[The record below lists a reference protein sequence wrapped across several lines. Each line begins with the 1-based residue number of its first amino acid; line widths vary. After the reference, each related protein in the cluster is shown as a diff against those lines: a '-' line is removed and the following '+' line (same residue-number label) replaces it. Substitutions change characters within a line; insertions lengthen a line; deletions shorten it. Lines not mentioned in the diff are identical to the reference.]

1 MKLTPI
7 QAIQG
12 AGLESPLA
20 GELVRTRGVNIGNTR
35 KGYFI
40 QDPSGSDDPDVS
52 AGIFVYSRHREAPI
66 GALPVGFEIAGGREA
81 RFIAR
86 P

>member
-12 AGLESPLA
+12 PDLESPLA
-20 GELVRTRGVNIGNTR
+20 GQTVRTRGVAIGNTR

-52 AGIFVYSRHREAPI
+52 AGIFVYSRHRDASI
-66 GALPVGFEIAGGREA
+66 GALIEVEGKVIDE
-81 RFIAR
+81 
-86 P
+86 